1 MLVGPFWA
9 SLIFAL
15 LLLANK
21 VDALAEW
28 LPDDEDA
35 LSLFQFSL
43 LQNRISNGSSRTTEG
58 KGLTSQRFESN
69 LWNSLESL
77 PSEFRKTGARQGV
90 APVGSEGHLISNIQT
105 GSSTN
110 RAFEITCCVVA
121 VIAMLGLRVLERLVE
136 FRHLGTLIMLAD
148 VIAWYVITSVYLAAC
163 QELLTLSSGPATIII
178 SMIQVSSGL
187 VILPFGDVSN
197 LNKLS
202 GHYFMILAGCGSVFY
217 FSSFFVL
224 EGLSHAGIIL
234 VSNIRALEPISTTLI
249 MVMFG
254 GECLSRLQYLS
265 ILLAVFGVIVAGN
278 NLGKTNFNGFVMVM
292 LLLWSN
298 VLYSLRNILIQ
309 QASELGFAF
318 KSKMTV
324 FVICCSMALPLG
336 GIMLVLGHFA
346 NLPHMMISS
355 VFVDPWL
362 LAISSLSFTL
372 YNVASFLVLMRV
384 KPVMHVVLL
393 AGKRVVSVLLAC
405 ALSHHLPSSAEVLG
419 MCITIISVAAF
430 EVERR
435 KSSLLNNAAERA
447 TEVHREKQGDGKLD
461 LADKATVAKA
471 AKTEAGS
478 MIKQLLLS
486 RMKFTII
493 LSLLTVACI
502 SMALYSC
509 SS

>member
-163 QELLTLSSGPATIII
+163 QELRTLSSGPATIII

-249 MVMFG
+249 MMFG

-355 VFVDPWL
+355 VSVDPWL

-447 TEVHREKQGDGKLD
+447 TEVHREKQGDE
-461 LADKATVAKA
+461 

-509 SS
+509 AS